1 MLHLKMENYN
11 EAEAFA
17 SDSLDCKKDNI
28 KALMR
33 RAKARLNLNKWDEAE
48 RDMDTAL
55 QREEESNLE
64 KLKRELVPL
73 REKLQL
79 LRKQQDLKDKK
90 DGFEISSKRAKKN
103 TYYEDDDVAKE
114 NEAFPCKGQ
123 SKQLTTTQ
131 LDWDEEFKRIDMEEA
146 EALNAKA

>member
-1 MLHLKMENYN
+1 
-11 EAEAFA
+11 
-17 SDSLDCKKDNI
+17 
-28 KALMR
+28 MR

-90 DGFEISSKRAKKN
+90 DGFGNIFKRAKRIRIMKM
-103 TYYEDDDVAKE
+103 TTAKE
-114 NEAFPCKGQ
+114 NEA
-123 SKQLTTTQ
+123 S
-131 LDWDEEFKRIDMEEA
+131 R
-146 EALNAKA
+146 AKCNRNS